1 MRKDGWMLMW
11 NGIKVKGQKK
21 KFKMR
26 KRENDTHKE
35 RNEVIDWKE
44 RKLWEKKNEREKVS
58 EEWKLF

>member
-1 MRKDGWMLMW
+1 MLMW

-44 RKLWEKKNEREKVS
+44 RKLREKKNEREKVS